1 MGFHRTYTKPADMVS
16 KKQRLFEILAEHARL
31 KMVCPTQSELGRQ
44 IGSVGDSVGG
54 MLHLLKVEKK
64 IDWKIVWC
72 GTGIGK
78 IRLVTILET
87 GDCTV
92 KPEPQIR
99 RAAYRPRP
107 SDLYELERAK
117 TVLRRRGR
125 IVFNAEVTDG
135 PASRGLVKV
144 DNLKLP
150 AQDVIAMARGM
161 GAL

>member
-1 MGFHRTYTKPADMVS
+1 M
-16 KKQRLFEILAEHARL
+16 
-31 KMVCPTQSELGRQ
+31 
-44 IGSVGDSVGG
+44 
-54 MLHLLKVEKK
+54 LKVEKK

-150 AQDVIAMARGM
+150 ARDVIAMARGM